1 MRFGKILAV
10 LAIIVLGFIGFT
22 NAGAQEEPVVLDWD
36 AIARCRSGGNWS
48 HPPIP
53 MNMSG
58 ILYSGGLMLPLVTW
72 KEYGG
77 TQYRPLPH
85 QATKAQQI
93 QVGRAIVA
101 DPATG
106 GAEFA
111 QMLAECEGDMTR
123 QGPTDADN

>member
-1 MRFGKILAV
+1 MRF
-10 LAIIVLGFIGFT
+10 LAIVVIGILGFIGFT
-22 NAGAQEEPVVLDWD
+22 SVQAQEEPIVLDWD

-48 HPPIP
+48 HPPVP
-53 MNMSG
+53 MNPSG

-72 KEYGG
+72 QEYGG
-77 TQYRPLPH
+77 TRFRPLPH

-93 QVGRAIVA
+93 QVGMAIVA

-111 QMLAECEGDMTR
+111 DMLADCEGDMTR
-123 QGPTDADN
+123 QGATDADN